1 MSGLY
6 RVRMFRGTFGFTCK
20 SESILTVS
28 HILAH
33 KPLTPCVN
41 QEADAL
47 AQVQT
52 LAIDT
57 LVDIADWLHR
67 KSGHHSTQVEWH
79 VAKDAGLPL
88 KYSDLVNSITA
99 CHVCST

>member
-1 MSGLY
+1 MSGPY
-6 RVRMFRGTFGFTCK
+6 GVRMFRGTFRFTCK

-33 KPLTPCVN
+33 KPLTPCGN
-41 QEADAL
+41 QDAL
-47 AQVQT
+47 AQVRT

-67 KSGHHSTQVEWH
+67 KSGHHSIQVEWH
-79 VAKDAGLPL
+79 IAKDAGLPL
-88 KYSDLVNSITA
+88 KYGNLVNAITA
-99 CHVCST
+99 RHVCST